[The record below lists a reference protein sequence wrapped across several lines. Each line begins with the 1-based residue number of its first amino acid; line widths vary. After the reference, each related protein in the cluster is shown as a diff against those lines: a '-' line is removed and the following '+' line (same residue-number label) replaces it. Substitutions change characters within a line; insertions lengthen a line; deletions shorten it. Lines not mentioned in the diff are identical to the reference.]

1 MAAETQAN
9 KTQYTVEI
17 NGQEFKV
24 LSFNAYEEMSHL
36 FRFSLHLRCDNPE
49 VTIKDIVRKKADIL
63 LKWGEKKK
71 WWFGIVASFSQVDA
85 GVLGEYGEYVAEI
98 VPNYWL
104 LSQKT
109 NCKIFEW
116 ETAKDII
123 GDVLDKRGMAGK
135 YELKLTRGYAL
146 REYCV
151 QYRETDFAFLSRLM
165 EEEGMFYYFWHD
177 PDQKMDILTICDA
190 ASGYAACT
198 PDDTV
203 IFKRPSGN
211 ISTAE
216 EYLSSLTYEEQSHTG
231 KVSYRDWNYRDPK
244 KPPNKVTATVKD
256 DPDLEIYDY
265 HLERY
270 LDDGRGQF
278 LAQQAVESQAAMH
291 ESLSGSGTYRSIT
304 SGHQF
309 TLDQAYR
316 DDLDRKWVVVSA
328 HHSASQ
334 GNQGVDYSVSFT
346 AIDSGTVFRPLPH
359 TPRPS
364 LNMQTAIV
372 VGPPG
377 SKIYM
382 DDYGRAKVQFHWDL
396 DHDYDPDSSCW
407 MRVAQPYA
415 GIDEGSGEKHGF
427 QWHPLIGDEVVVD
440 FLEGDP
446 DKPIIVGSV
455 YNYVNMP
462 PIKPSYLVSSC
473 ILSPYQHSLVFDDK
487 NRFIKLNTPYPHTLM
502 MSDPERY
509 TELNTRYGN
518 SLKLQDPHK
527 SNAEVPFVTLETGG
541 AENITMRDKDPKLG
555 NNIKLSTADNHM
567 LQFAEGPDLRG
578 ILGSTQNENL
588 FLLDDKEQSI
598 TVRTTQGHQILMDDK
613 NKTLVV
619 TSKDM
624 HRIEINDGNKFIE
637 IADSSGQHHFT
648 IDIAGKKLT
657 VSTATGSID
666 ILAPDGQVKIAA
678 KKIVVASD
686 TDVDVSCKDMSTKAS
701 NTVSVKASSKV
712 TTKADSIEE
721 TASGDI
727 KMQGMNITSTA
738 SMRSKTEGALV
749 NSEASGVNTIKGLL
763 VKIN

>member
-1 MAAETQAN
+1 MAAEVKAN
-9 KTQYTVEI
+9 EGQYHVSI
-17 NGQEFKV
+17 DGQEFTV
-24 LSFNAYEEMSHL
+24 LALNSYEEMSHL
-36 FRFSLHLRCDNPE
+36 FRFSLTLRCDDSQVE
-49 VTIKDIVRKKADIL
+49 IKDLLRKKADIHL
-63 LKWGEKKK
+63 TWGEKQK
-71 WWFGIVASFSQVDA
+71 WWFGIVASFSQVDG
-85 GVLGEYGEYVAEI
+85 GVPELTQEGEEYGEYVAEI
-98 VPNYWL
+98 VPSYWL

-109 NCKIFEW
+109 NCKIFEY

-135 YELKLTRGYAL
+135 YELKLTRGYAM

-177 PDQKMDILTICDA
+177 PDEKKEILTICDS
-190 ASGYAACT
+190 ASGYAACG

-203 IFKRPSGN
+203 IFKKPTGVFSG
-211 ISTAE
+211 AE

-231 KVSYRDWNYRDPK
+231 KVSYRDWNYRDPR
-244 KPPNKVTATVKD
+244 KPPNKISATVKD
-256 DPDLEIYDY
+256 DTDLEVYDY

-278 LAQQAVESQAAMH
+278 LAQQAVESQAVMH
-291 ESLSGSGTYRSIT
+291 ETLSGSGTYRSIT
-304 SGHQF
+304 SGHTF
-309 TLDQAYR
+309 TLDKAYR
-316 DDLDRKWVVVSA
+316 GDLNRKWVVVSA

-455 YNYVNMP
+455 YNFVNMP

-487 NRFIKLNTPYPHTLM
+487 NRFIKVNTPYPHTLM

-509 TELNTRYGN
+509 TQLNTRYGN

-527 SNAEVPFVTLETGG
+527 SNAEVPFVALETGG
-541 AENITMRDKDPKLG
+541 AENITMRDKDPSFG
-555 NNIKLSTADNHM
+555 NNIRLSTADNHM
-567 LQFAEGPDLRG
+567 LQFAEGPELQG

-588 FLLDDKEQSI
+588 FLLDDKERNVTI
-598 TVRTTQGHQILMDDK
+598 RTTQGHQILMDDK
-613 NKTLVV
+613 NQTIVV
-619 TSKDM
+619 TTKDM
-624 HRIEINDGNKFIE
+624 HRIEVNDGSKFIE
-637 IADSSGQHHFT
+637 IADSSGQHHFM

-657 VSTATGSID
+657 ISTATGSID
-666 ILAPDGQVKIAA
+666 ILAPDGQVQIAA
-678 KKIVVASD
+678 KKIVMTSD
-686 TDVDVSCKDMSTKAS
+686 TDVDINCNDMSTKAG
-701 NTVSVKASSKV
+701 NTVSVKGSKV
-712 TTKADSIEE
+712 LTKADKIED
-721 TASGDI
+721 TASEITIEGD
-727 KMQGMNITSTA
+727 MS
-738 SMRSKTEGALV
+738 V
-749 NSEASGVNTIKGLL
+749 DIKGLKITSAASGINTIQGTL